1 MVWELGVLQQQV
13 TCVLGQRIILRI
25 RRVGFVIVR
34 VLIIVSFIFFLLLF
48 FLVGAALHMC
58 TYSKNLFAKGMI
70 YDFVKLRDL
79 VSRKGYLLDMLDLL
93 ACLK

>member
-1 MVWELGVLQQQV
+1 MHVLE
-13 TCVLGQRIILRI
+13 
-25 RRVGFVIVR
+25 
-34 VLIIVSFIFFLLLF
+34 
-48 FLVGAALHMC
+48 
-58 TYSKNLFAKGMI
+58 NLFAKGMI